1 MKLSFQQCPKDIS
14 SPSEPQVE
22 LRFSQVAPG
31 HICVR
36 MWDPA
41 NNRWHSQSTL
51 GAFVVRNGKLS
62 FKSIVGPNS
71 ELVNWDPHQA
81 ILETLR

>member
-22 LRFSQVAPG
+22 LRFIQEASG

-41 NNRWHSQSTL
+41 KNRWHSRPAL
-51 GAFVVRNGKLS
+51 GTFVVRNGKLS
-62 FKSIVGPNS
+62 FRPCICPNS
-71 ELVNWDPHQA
+71 ELVNWDPPHA
-81 ILETLR
+81 IMETLR